1 MQPICLS
8 FDNGPEPGATPL
20 VLEVLARRRLPAT
33 FFVIAGKLRDPARR
47 ALAERTLAEGHRIGN
62 HTLTH
67 AAPLGLR
74 PATEAL
80 AEITEAEALPGP
92 LNSHRLFRPNG
103 GGGALGPHLLRRCAL
118 LHLAAQRYTVVLWNA
133 VPRDWDDAEGWP
145 GRALA
150 LCRAAREPVMLVLH
164 DLRADAMRHLDRVLG
179 TLAEEGAAFTTEYP
193 PACLALREGHLRC
206 DPATIS
212 REDPAWPRRPSPCS
226 ALCAPI
232 PGRIGPSASSFPS
245 PRARA
250 RTSSGG

>member
-1 MQPICLS
+1 VQPICLS

>member
-1 MQPICLS
+1 MPVQPICLS

-47 ALAERTLAEGHRIGN
+47 ALAE
-62 HTLTH
+62 
-67 AAPLGLR
+67 
-74 PATEAL
+74 
-80 AEITEAEALPGP
+80 ITEAEALLGP

-212 REDPAWPRRPSPCS
+212 REDYEP
-226 ALCAPI
+226 
-232 PGRIGPSASSFPS
+232 
-245 PRARA
+245 
-250 RTSSGG
+250 